1 MNRSDW
7 PEKNAFGRLTESWNQ
22 DPSMFVAR
30 SSTVCG
36 LETRARLPGCSELT
50 KLVAAANLT
59 FPPGQ
64 FLSKFEEAVEEG
76 FHAELHGMVG
86 GAWDCQ
92 MHDGTSLDMETMAQN
107 IPKVSAAL
115 SPEQDGFVTRLIAGA
130 TRAFPHRLTGAA
142 RTRDGRDLPQS
153 VLAFGVPARSELRH
167 VRVFGRV
174 PGAGRVRGDR
184 TERDSRVG
192 VRRVPVRL
200 GQV

>member
-1 MNRSDW
+1 
-7 PEKNAFGRLTESWNQ
+7 
-22 DPSMFVAR
+22 MFVAR

-92 MHDGTSLDMETMAQN
+92 MHDGTSLDMGTMAQN
-107 IPKVSAAL
+107 IPKVSTAL
-115 SPEQDGFVTRLIAGA
+115 SPEQERFCDARRTPSPPPSTPRRGA
-130 TRAFPHRLTGAA
+130 YSRRSRSTSICSGARCTSA
-142 RTRDGRDLPQS
+142 I
-153 VLAFGVPARSELRH
+153 
-167 VRVFGRV
+167 
-174 PGAGRVRGDR
+174 
-184 TERDSRVG
+184 
-192 VRRVPVRL
+192 
-200 GQV
+200 

>member
-1 MNRSDW
+1 MFGSYAASSRDANHAIADGAFAYIPVASNGAMNRSDW

-92 MHDGTSLDMETMAQN
+92 MHDGTSLDMGTMAQN
-107 IPKVSAAL
+107 IPKVSTAL
-115 SPEQDGFVTRLIAGA
+115 SPKQERFCDARRALLPPRRLLPAAQRGCARQDLSYEPNNGF
-130 TRAFPHRLTGAA
+130 
-142 RTRDGRDLPQS
+142 
-153 VLAFGVPARSELRH
+153 
-167 VRVFGRV
+167 
-174 PGAGRVRGDR
+174 
-184 TERDSRVG
+184 
-192 VRRVPVRL
+192 
-200 GQV
+200 